1 MSGSGDHRGGG
12 PPGSDDGW
20 EIVGKKKRSGRVAG
34 RQRAPQSSTNATPNT
49 ARTAWGGNGA
59 ANRGNPRPP
68 PQAPRPVPT
77 PSLANGRQW
86 PSGPRPSGSEVE
98 KDDAPPTGSDRE
110 VENVDDNTTS
120 HDDDDLGDDT
130 SDDYDSDASEKSFE
144 TRKMNK
150 WFKKFFEDLN
160 KLSVEQINE
169 QTKSWHCPACQNGP
183 GAIDR
188 YKGLQPLVT
197 HARTKGTRRVRLHRE
212 FAALLEEELS
222 RRGTSAVPAGEQFGK
237 WKGLREST
245 DREIVWPPMVIVMNT
260 LLEKDDDD
268 KWKGMGNQ
276 ELLDYFK
283 DYAVTKARHA
293 YGPSG
298 HRGMGLLLFESSA
311 VGYIEAERL
320 HRHFVAQGTDR
331 NAWNLRKD
339 RFVPGGKRQLH
350 GFLASKEDMEM
361 KQMSED
367 NQQLNYLKNKMVK
380 TEQRSKAVEETL
392 GIITQKLRETMEENV
407 FVKRKAKEK
416 HLEYEEEM
424 KHQEEFFH
432 SQIEGIHKATE
443 DKEKRFE
450 KLLQEERS
458 KARRFDVDSGTTEED
473 RKLRKEHV
481 QKFIDCQVKN
491 VAEFEAE
498 RDELIKGHEE
508 KKMKLKKQ
516 YMEKELELERDHD
529 AALTALMEKHKPD
542 TFEASS
548 S

>member
-1 MSGSGDHRGGG
+1 
-12 PPGSDDGW
+12 
-20 EIVGKKKRSGRVAG
+20 
-34 RQRAPQSSTNATPNT
+34 
-49 ARTAWGGNGA
+49 
-59 ANRGNPRPP
+59 
-68 PQAPRPVPT
+68 
-77 PSLANGRQW
+77 
-86 PSGPRPSGSEVE
+86 
-98 KDDAPPTGSDRE
+98 
-110 VENVDDNTTS
+110 
-120 HDDDDLGDDT
+120 
-130 SDDYDSDASEKSFE
+130 
-144 TRKMNK
+144 
-150 WFKKFFEDLN
+150 
-160 KLSVEQINE
+160 
-169 QTKSWHCPACQNGP
+169 
-183 GAIDR
+183 
-188 YKGLQPLVT
+188 
-197 HARTKGTRRVRLHRE
+197 
-212 FAALLEEELS
+212 
-222 RRGTSAVPAGEQFGK
+222 
-237 WKGLREST
+237 
-245 DREIVWPPMVIVMNT
+245 
-260 LLEKDDDD
+260 
-268 KWKGMGNQ
+268 
-276 ELLDYFK
+276 
-283 DYAVTKARHA
+283 
-293 YGPSG
+293 
-298 HRGMGLLLFESSA
+298 
-311 VGYIEAERL
+311 
-320 HRHFVAQGTDR
+320 
-331 NAWNLRKD
+331 
-339 RFVPGGKRQLH
+339 
-350 GFLASKEDMEM
+350 M

-392 GIITQKLRETMEENV
+392 GVITQKLRETMEENV